1 MTLKEISSVA
11 DFDKEINKNILT
23 VAKFSADWC
32 GPCRQIAPFVENL
45 SRKYP
50 NVNFFQVDADK
61 SPIATARAVSALP
74 TFQFYING
82 RMIDEIK
89 GANPGELENKVIKYK
104 VDPVQSFAGSG
115 FTLGAATDS
124 DQSGLSLREARLKAF
139 QIASNPIPTS
149 TTPANA
155 SSQPMDV
162 EADEDLAKAIA
173 LSIEEAQSTGGGK
186 LSGETSLATKVN
198 DKAIEQDKLDT
209 AEAEAEQAREDA
221 EWGEEMVSTVYY
233 ILSI

>member
-1 MTLKEISSVA
+1 MTLKEIISIS
-11 DFDKEINKNILT
+11 DFDKEISKNILT
-23 VAKFSADWC
+23 VAKFSANWC
-32 GPCRQIAPFVENL
+32 GPCRQIAPFVESL
-45 SRKYP
+45 SKKYP
-50 NVNFFQVDADK
+50 NVNFVQIDTDK
-61 SPIATARAVSALP
+61 SEIGTKRGVSALP

-82 RMIDEIK
+82 RMLDEIK

-139 QIASNPIPTS
+139 QIASNPIPN
-149 TTPANA
+149 PATAA

-173 LSIEEAQSTGGGK
+173 LSIEEAQSTNTGGGGK

-198 DKAIEQDKLDT
+198 DKAAEQDKLDT

-221 EWGEEMVSTVYY
+221 EWGEEMV
-233 ILSI
+233 